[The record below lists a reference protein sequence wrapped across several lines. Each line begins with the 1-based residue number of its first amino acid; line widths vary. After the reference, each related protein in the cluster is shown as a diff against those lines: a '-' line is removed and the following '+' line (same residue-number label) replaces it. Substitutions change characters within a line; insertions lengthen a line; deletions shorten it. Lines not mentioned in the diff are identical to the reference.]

1 MSLFHCNNSP
11 IRTLRVG
18 LIQALDLPMAISS
31 TIIQRTLYFVVC
43 LGLVAYFMYDYGV
56 VTGSWVI
63 GALLY
68 AACLFLVFPA
78 LREVRAHGASA
89 LHWLD
94 WTRLAF
100 IPVFAACAVR
110 FASWLP
116 LLTITALGLSTSLFV
131 LFVAL
136 WRDRSSA
143 TE

>member
-1 MSLFHCNNSP
+1 M
-11 IRTLRVG
+11 T
-18 LIQALDLPMAISS
+18 ISS
-31 TIIQRTLYFVVC
+31 TITQRTLYFLAC
-43 LGLVAYFMYDYGV
+43 LGVVVYFMYDYGA
-56 VTGSWVI
+56 VTGAWVI

-68 AACLFLVFPA
+68 AACLFLVFPV
-78 LREVRAHGASA
+78 LREIRAHGASA
-89 LHWLD
+89 VHWLD
-94 WTRLAF
+94 WTRLAVV
-100 IPVFAACAVR
+100 PVFAAFAVR